1 METAWLLIVLIASSA
16 FVGQARQIP
25 RPRQRSIDNNSNEQQ
40 LKRVTR
46 QADDGFGSVGSM
58 ISLAIKYG
66 PLLFKAFNTISGL
79 ASTVAGAAT
88 DSKVDVKPTKA
99 PIDRVET
106 PAVAAAAADPFS
118 WSNLLSVGIKV
129 ALALVSSYTS
139 DGIDKS
145 DTISP
150 TQAVMGTV
158 LSALT
163 GSEDPKEV
171 AFFAKQADEVVGL
184 VISLVEA
191 VYTSVTS

>member
-1 METAWLLIVLIASSA
+1 MLESWLLIALIVSSA
-16 FVGQARQIP
+16 FVESHARQIP
-25 RPRQRSIDNNSNEQQ
+25 KPQKSHH
-40 LKRVTR
+40 LKRISR
-46 QADDGFGSVGSM
+46 QADDLGSITSL
-58 ISLAIKYG
+58 ISLGIKYA
-66 PLLFKAFNTISGL
+66 PLMIKAFNTFSGV
-79 ASTVAGAAT
+79 ASAAT
-88 DSKVDVKPTKA
+88 SAVTDA
-99 PIDRVET
+99 PAAPAATNTAVDRVET
-106 PAVAAAAADPFS
+106 PAAAAAAAADPFS

-150 TQAVMGTV
+150 TQVVMGTV

-184 VISLVEA
+184 VVSLVEA

>member
-1 METAWLLIVLIASSA
+1 
-16 FVGQARQIP
+16 
-25 RPRQRSIDNNSNEQQ
+25 
-40 LKRVTR
+40 
-46 QADDGFGSVGSM
+46 M

-66 PLLFKAFNTISGL
+66 PIAFKAFNTLSGL
-79 ASTVAGAAT
+79 ASSVAGSAT
-88 DSKVDVKPTKA
+88 ALDSKLATTPA
-99 PIDRVET
+99 PVDRVET
-106 PAVAAAAADPFS
+106 PAAVAAAADPFS

>member
-1 METAWLLIVLIASSA
+1 MLESWLLIALIVSSA
-16 FVGQARQIP
+16 FVESHARQIP
-25 RPRQRSIDNNSNEQQ
+25 KPQKSHH
-40 LKRVTR
+40 LKRISR
-46 QADDGFGSVGSM
+46 QADDLGSITSL
-58 ISLAIKYG
+58 ISLGIKYA
-66 PLLFKAFNTISGL
+66 PLMIKAFNTFSGV
-79 ASTVAGAAT
+79 ASAAT
-88 DSKVDVKPTKA
+88 SAVTDA
-99 PIDRVET
+99 PAAPAAPATNTAIDRVET
-106 PAVAAAAADPFS
+106 PAAAAAAAADPFS

-150 TQAVMGTV
+150 TQVVMGTV

-184 VISLVEA
+184 VVSLVEA